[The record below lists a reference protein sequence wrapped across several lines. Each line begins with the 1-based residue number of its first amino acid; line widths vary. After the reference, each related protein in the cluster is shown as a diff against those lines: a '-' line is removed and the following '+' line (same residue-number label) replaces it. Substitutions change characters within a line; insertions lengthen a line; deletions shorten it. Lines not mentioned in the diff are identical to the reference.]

1 MSFFYPR
8 KALTA
13 LQTSWPSFPSGNC
26 LFSPRGWGGHF
37 WDRFCIKIALNFVTS
52 QTLDRGHKNGRL
64 DVVGKPRMGR
74 RERQWQ
80 RQSSVIRLVKRGKII
95 RLHVQPTF
103 KYISLTRSTK
113 WRRKFFQMSGSC
125 GYNLSPQQLI
135 RHSPPS
141 HECILQW
148 LWKLEVKGLWSCLCR
163 GEMFGQVVSSSTTLW
178 IYHFTPL
185 ISGIKKNLLR

>member
-1 MSFFYPR
+1 MFTSHSEILPCTGIAFSVSSTFFFRNKATVMSFFYPR

-37 WDRFCIKIALNFVTS
+37 WDRFCIKIALNSVRS

-64 DVVGKPRMGR
+64 DVMGKPRMGR

-80 RQSSVIRLVKRGKII
+80 RQTSVIRLVKRGKII
-95 RLHVQPTF
+95 RLHVQPAF
-103 KYISLTRSTK
+103 KYISLTRSPK
-113 WRRKFFQMSGSC
+113 WRRKFFQISGSC
-125 GYNLSPQQLI
+125 YNLSPQQLI

-141 HECILQW
+141 HECIY
-148 LWKLEVKGLWSCLCR
+148 SDCAC
-163 GEMFGQVVSSSTTLW
+163 
-178 IYHFTPL
+178 
-185 ISGIKKNLLR
+185 